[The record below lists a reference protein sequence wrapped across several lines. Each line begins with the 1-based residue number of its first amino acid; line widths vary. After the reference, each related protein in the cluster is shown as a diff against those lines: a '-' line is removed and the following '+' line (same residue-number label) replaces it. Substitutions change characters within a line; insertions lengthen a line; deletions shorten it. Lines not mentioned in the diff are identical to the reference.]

1 MIFKVK
7 HLSLRN
13 YKLMTKL
20 MITYFILTVIPISI
34 LGYIAYSQYTKSIEK
49 QVGEYIPKL
58 LEQANEN
65 IENQLTEMKQLPS
78 SLYNSSQVIEVLRKD
93 SFQSRSNIL
102 KDEFL
107 VNSYLSRTYINGG
120 NSDILGVFLLSKNRL
135 FTSTKTSYDGLAL
148 QPSTLPYGQDI
159 ELNGKQEIILPYQTN
174 LQFKGNPPF
183 IMLMRQ
189 LRDYENQENLG
200 TILIAI
206 DLTFFEKALTNL
218 NEDNNSN
225 IWITDKEGR
234 IIFHN
239 DPTLI
244 GEYDGQYEEYPNIN
258 GSFKTTLL
266 DINHLIS
273 TENFEEFE
281 WRIFHSIALS
291 DLTKETDAVRYGTII
306 AFIVVV
312 FLSIVISIVL
322 AWNVSNPLKKLT
334 RLMKQVEKGNFNVD
348 LSIQSK
354 DEIGTLAQSFNSMIQ
369 EINTLIERNYKIEL
383 RQKNAELYALQSQ
396 INPHFM
402 YNTLETIGYAVEE
415 EDTESVV
422 KMVTL
427 LGKML
432 RYSLNNKDRLVPIS
446 FEITHTTNYL
456 TIQKFRFEDRINFE
470 IKEEIDT
477 THYYIPKFILQP
489 IIENSIKYGLDQ
501 HEQTVIKIDI
511 YKTEYDE
518 VLLSINDNGPG
529 IEVEVLKRL
538 KESLKRDPMVG
549 RDSSFGL
556 INVHARISMIFGDEY
571 GLEINSR
578 IEEGTEVI
586 VRLPMITREKVALLN
601 GGEEIA

>member
-1 MIFKVK
+1 MIFK

-20 MITYFILTVIPISI
+20 MITYMILTVIPISI
-34 LGYIAYSQYTKSIEK
+34 IGYIAYSQYTKSIEK

-65 IENQLTEMKQLPS
+65 IENQLNEVRQLPDA
-78 SLYNSSQVIEVLRKD
+78 LYNSSQVIEVLRKD
-93 SFQSRSNIL
+93 SFQNKSTIL

-135 FTSTKTSYDGLAL
+135 FTSTKTSFTGLGL
-148 QPSTLPYGQDI
+148 ESSSLPYGQDI
-159 ELNGKQEIILPYQTN
+159 ELNGREEIILPYQTN
-174 LQFKGNPPF
+174 LEFKGNPPF
-183 IMLMRQ
+183 IVLMRQ

-206 DLTFFEKALTNL
+206 DLSFFEKALNNL
-218 NEDNNSN
+218 KEDKNSN
-225 IWITDKEGR
+225 IWITDPDGR
-234 IIFHN
+234 IIYHTN
-239 DPTLI
+239 PTLI
-244 GEYDGQYEEYPNIN
+244 GEYDQKNESYPNIN

-266 DINHLIS
+266 DENHLIS
-273 TENFEEFE
+273 TEGFHQYD
-281 WRIFHSIALS
+281 WRVFHSIALK

-306 AFIVVV
+306 AFIIVV
-312 FLSIVISIVL
+312 FLSIVISIIL

-334 RLMKQVEKGNFNVD
+334 KLMKQVEKGNFNVD
-348 LSIQSK
+348 LSIHSR
-354 DEIGTLAQSFNSMIQ
+354 DEIGTLAKSFNSMIT
-369 EINTLIERNYKIEL
+369 EINTLIKKNYKIEL

-415 EDTESVV
+415 EETESVI

-432 RYSLNNKDRLVPIS
+432 RYSLNNKDKVVPIS
-446 FEITHTTNYL
+446 FELTHTTNYL
-456 TIQKFRFEDRINFE
+456 TIQKFRFEDRISFE
-470 IKEEIDT
+470 INENVNT
-477 THYYIPKFILQP
+477 NQFYIPKFIMQP

-501 HEQTVIKIDI
+501 HETCIIIITIDKTSDNEIVIRIK
-511 YKTEYDE
+511 
-518 VLLSINDNGPG
+518 DNGPG
-529 IEVEVLKRL
+529 INEKVLEKL
-538 KESLKRDPMVG
+538 NTSLRKDPMAG

-556 INVHARISMIFGDEY
+556 INVHARISMIFGEPY
-571 GLEINSR
+571 GLEVNSR
-578 IEEGTEVI
+578 TYEGTEVI
-586 VRLPMITREKVALLN
+586 LKLPMVTEGEVLDMT
-601 GGEEIA
+601 GGEDIA

>member
-1 MIFKVK
+1 MIFK
-7 HLSLRN
+7 HLRLRN

-20 MITYFILTVIPISI
+20 MITYILLTVIPISI

-65 IENQLTEMKQLPS
+65 IENQLNEMKQLPDV
-78 SLYNSSQVIEVLRKD
+78 LYNSSQVIEVLRKD
-93 SFQSRSNIL
+93 SFQSKSNIL

-135 FTSTKTSYDGLAL
+135 FTSTRTSYKGLAL
-148 QPSTLPYGQDI
+148 ESSALPYGQDI
-159 ELNGKQEIILPYQTN
+159 ELNGREEIILSYQTN

-206 DLTFFEKALTNL
+206 DLTFFEKALINL
-218 NEDNNSN
+218 NEDNNSK
-225 IWITDKEGR
+225 IWITDEEGR

-239 DPTLI
+239 DPKLI
-244 GEYDGQYEEYPNIN
+244 GEYDDKYNLYPNIN
-258 GSFKTTLL
+258 GSFKATLMEK
-266 DINHLIS
+266 NHLIS
-273 TENFEEFE
+273 TDSFEGYD
-281 WRIFHSIALS
+281 WRIFHSISLS

-306 AFIVVV
+306 VFILVV

-348 LSIQSK
+348 LSIHSK

-369 EINTLIERNYKIEL
+369 EINTLIEKNYKIEL

-415 EDTESVV
+415 EEVESVV

-446 FEITHTTNYL
+446 FEVTHTTNYL
-456 TIQKFRFEDRINFE
+456 TIQKFRFEDRIYFE
-470 IKEEIDT
+470 IQEKIDT
-477 THYYIPKFILQP
+477 NQFYIPKFILQP

-501 HEQTVIKIDI
+501 HKKTMIMINI
-511 YKTEYDE
+511 YKTKNDE
-518 VLLSINDNGPG
+518 VLLTIKDNGPG
-529 IEVEVLKRL
+529 IESEVLNKL
-538 KESLKRDPMVG
+538 NESLKKDPMEG

-571 GLEINSR
+571 GLEINSMMK
-578 IEEGTEVI
+578 EGTEVI
-586 VRLPMITREKVALLN
+586 VRLPMITRENVEGLN